1 LPSQIE
7 GHFLNIISPAIVQSE
22 TFIRLFQYTHTRHA
36 RLLLDTIILLC
47 SIIGVVTVGI
57 TGGND
62 SFAVEVAEILL
73 YTVIMGEMALK
84 VIIIGPRR
92 VWSSEFF
99 KYDVLL
105 GCSII
110 LFGSLSTRIM
120 GNQASLS
127 VIFR

>member
-1 LPSQIE
+1 
-7 GHFLNIISPAIVQSE
+7 
-22 TFIRLFQYTHTRHA
+22 LFQYTHTRQA